1 MKSLKMG
8 KMLGTIRRK
17 NTNGAGDDP
26 QGDGPEAVAS
36 RAVVCQGTRL
46 QILLRIRR
54 PQRLGRR
61 GASPPPIVESAE
73 SSPAAAAECARLIR
87 KYLKKDYWTRPSY
100 QYNAIMLMRI
110 LADNPGQTF
119 TRNMDQKFADT
130 MKDLLRNGRDLSV
143 MQMLM
148 ESLNTFETTKA
159 WDEGLKTVI
168 DMWKKEKEKAQ
179 KGGWQPQPPLVQQ
192 ARNAPPF
199 ASPPNANPHSQNYF
213 SRQHQSRKLPDPIEL
228 ASRLEEARTSA
239 KLLQQVVTNTPPG
252 EVLNNDLIKEFA
264 DRCTSASRSVQGY
277 MAAENPTPDNDTMES
292 LIDTNEQ
299 LQTALSLHQ
308 RAMLNARKHAGLGA
322 PAETP
327 SPQESTGPQPN
338 GAGSHQ
344 RPTPPLIE
352 TDDEEYAPPAMPPRK
367 SNGKGKEREYDNSIA
382 GPSRSHT
389 PRAEEDPFKDPQPD
403 NYSSGAAGG
412 SGSAGATGGGA
423 SSGSYLNED
432 TRLSFEP
439 FHPGF
444 NATPSYLGRQ
454 DSSVGKETMH
464 GAAGGEDRMP
474 RIPDDENVSD
484 AAQQKSKGP
493 TMYRY

>member
-17 NTNGAGDDP
+17 NTNGSNDDP

-36 RAVVCQGTRL
+36 RAVKSFCESGG
-46 QILLRIRR
+46 
-54 PQRLGRR
+54 PN
-61 GASPPPIVESAE
+61 ASGDEVLHLPPIVESAE
-73 SSPAAAAECARLIR
+73 SSPAAAAECARLVR
-87 KYLKKDYWTRPSY
+87 KYLKKDYWTKPSY

-130 MKDLLRNGRDLSV
+130 MKELLRNGRDPSV
-143 MQMLM
+143 LQMLM
-148 ESLNTFETTKA
+148 ESLNTFESTKS

-168 DMWKKEKEKAQ
+168 DMWKKEKDKAS
-179 KGGWQPQPPLVQQ
+179 KGGRYPQAPMPQQ
-192 ARNAPPF
+192 AMGTPPF
-199 ASPPNANPHSQNYF
+199 ASPQNQNPHSQNYF
-213 SRQHQSRKLPDPIEL
+213 ARQHQSRKLPDPVEL

-252 EVLNNDLIKEFA
+252 EVLDNELIKEFA
-264 DRCTSASRSVQGY
+264 ERCTSASRSVQGY
-277 MAAENPTPDNDTMES
+277 MSAENPTPDNDTMES

-327 SPQESTGPQPN
+327 SPQDSTGPQPN
-338 GAGSHQ
+338 GVGLHQ
-344 RPTPPLIE
+344 RPTQPPINTE
-352 TDDEEYAPPAMPPRK
+352 DEELYDPPSMPPRK
-367 SNGKGKEREYDNSIA
+367 TNGKGKEREFDNSIA

-389 PRAEEDPFKDPQPD
+389 PRVEEDPFADPQPD
-403 NYSSGAAGG
+403 SRSSGAGG
-412 SGSAGATGGGA
+412 SGSAAAPGG
-423 SSGSYLNED
+423 SSGHLNED
-432 TRLSFEP
+432 TRLAFEP

-464 GAAGGEDRMP
+464 GAGGGEERMP
-474 RIPDDENVSD
+474 RVPDEENISD
-484 AAQQKSKGP
+484 TAQQKSKGP